1 MNHVVSEAYFTG
13 AKFGDAHYFIHEM
26 AVLKSFSKFL
36 GRHMCGIV
44 SLNLQAVSLLFLKK
58 NSTVVVSAKSRY
70 YVEKLFLLSGTG

>member
-1 MNHVVSEAYFTG
+1 MSSVKPILLERNLETT
-13 AKFGDAHYFIHEM
+13 HYFIHEM
-26 AVLKSFSKFL
+26 AVLKSFSKFF

-70 YVEKLFLLSGTG
+70 YIEKLFLLSGTG